1 MDDAVQYALKVFE
14 TEDHFDFRIVDR
26 DGEAWF
32 VLADACR
39 ALEIKNVSDAAGR
52 LDSDERMTIALNEGQ
67 TGVRGGARSMIII
80 NESGLY
86 SLILRSDKPSAK
98 AFKKWVTSVVLP
110 QIRKTGSFQ
119 GRIPAFIARF
129 NANADRVDP
138 GYFSV
143 INELVVR
150 LWGRLEAL
158 GFRMP
163 DNGLDGKEL
172 RPDISV
178 GKGFAKW
185 LDDLHPD
192 AANDHIPYIHSTP
205 QTDVLARQYPVRM
218 AGLYMEY
225 VDTVWIPECAEDYFK
240 KRAPAALA
248 YLPKLLPDP
257 NRPKPGM
264 MRGRTLAP
272 FRKKAG

>member
-1 MDDAVQYALKVFE
+1 MQYALKVFE
-14 TEDHFDFRIVDR
+14 TEDHFDFRTIDR
-26 DGEAWF
+26 NGEPWF
-32 VLADACR
+32 VLADVCR
-39 ALEIKNVSDAAGR
+39 ALEIGNTSDAAKR
-52 LDSDERMTIALNEGQ
+52 LDDDEKDALDIVDPIGRMQKT
-67 TGVRGGARSMIII
+67 TII
-80 NESGLY
+80 NEPGLY
-86 SLILRSDKPSAK
+86 SLILRSRTSKAQ

-110 QIRKTGSFQ
+110 QIRKTGSFH

-185 LDDLHPD
+185 LNEIHPD

-240 KRAPAALA
+240 TRAPAALA
-248 YLPKLLPDP
+248 YLPRLLPDP
-257 NRPKPGM
+257 SRPKPGM
-264 MRGRTLAP
+264 MKGRTLAP
-272 FRKKAG
+272 YRKKAS